1 MAKAKYLKFQDSEVL
16 VDYATTTKQDI
27 NGKVFKSDYSQ
38 CITLKGNYQL
48 LLEPTGNLQ
57 LVSEDATYINNI
69 FNTWKNQNYSS
80 IVFTSNNVIALVT
93 NINLNS
99 KTIEAIY
106 TNSTQANAAYN
117 IDNNIIM
124 KLIIEN
130 NNISWKAYTRDIMI
144 NLDSSAKLNTVFM
157 VQCNSSHPSQITYIL
172 TNNSSI
178 TSAKLCFLSY
188 QETISSATGWAGLGH
203 FGLYYFFASDDY
215 TLSIFVPDDNIGSNR
230 NFEAR
235 LYERKCYY
243 DCMLEFDTYQNA
255 TLFVTGDFDILQSCY
270 KDYSSNE
277 ISFKNVR
284 GRVLYPNSKV
294 TIDSP
299 TAANAAINN
308 LTCAVIPLSGYIVH
322 QTSLISR
329 YIYSADYAI
338 LEESDIRIECT
349 PLYTYQLGGN
359 SIDTTG
365 TKALSAK
372 ERVYLNFRNSTFNTA
387 FDASSPNTRR
397 LYMRILPY
405 EQVGYKPFDPEDI

>member
-48 LLEPTGNLQ
+48 LLKPTGNLQ
-57 LVSEDATYINNI
+57 LVSEDAAYINKI
-69 FNTWKNQNYSS
+69 FDTWKNQNYSS

-93 NINLNS
+93 NINLSS

-106 TNSTQANAAYN
+106 TNSTQANTAYN

-172 TNNSSI
+172 TDNSNI
-178 TSAKLCFLSY
+178 TSTKLYFLNY
-188 QETISSATGWAGLGH
+188 QETISSATGWAGLAH

-215 TLSIFVPDDNIGSNR
+215 TLSIFVPEDNIGSNR

-235 LYERKCYY
+235 LYKRKCYY

-255 TLFVTGDFDILQSCY
+255 ALLVTDDFNILYSCY
-270 KDYSSNE
+270 KDYLSNE

-299 TAANAAINN
+299 TDANAAIKN

-322 QTSLISR
+322 QVNLNSR

-338 LEESDIRIECT
+338 LENSNIMIECT
-349 PLYTYQLGGN
+349 PLYKYQSSSN
-359 SIDTTG
+359 SIATTG
-365 TKALSAK
+365 TTALSVK
-372 ERVYLNFRNSTFNTA
+372 EQVYLNFRNSTFNTA
-387 FDASSPNTRR
+387 FDASSPNTQR

-405 EQVGYKPFDPEDI
+405 EQVGYKPFDPEEI